1 MGKIKFNI
9 QMIRCFC
16 LLFLFIGI
24 NVFSQNPTQS
34 IQQYL
39 ENNRSN
45 LGLTQEDISDWIIES
60 EANSNVTGITNYQ
73 VKQRYQGIEIDH
85 ALTNFSFKNSTVFYV
100 ANRFESTVGER
111 INTITPVYGVLQA
124 LQMAYQ
130 SLGIVPSASLQM
142 VSTTDANHYKITSGI
157 QIDEPVL
164 AKLVYQIT
172 DDNRLRLAWNFTF
185 YTPNYKNLW
194 YLTIDAVNGA
204 ILQQKDLV
212 LTCNFGTTSN
222 HSNHN
227 HFVGFSKKINK
238 SANYLVE
245 TQSGSYNVFPYNTE
259 SPNHGPRQL
268 ISNPHDIGASPFGW
282 HDTNGVTGAEFT
294 ITRGNNVWA
303 REDIDGVNST
313 VGASPN
319 GGAALL
325 FDFPYTGTSAQPST
339 YTNAATTNLF
349 YMNNMIHDIFYKYG
363 FDEANGNFQQN
374 NYGNPGTA
382 NDFVIAES
390 QDGGGTNNANFSTPI
405 DGFSGRMQMFLWN
418 TAPQMMPITITS
430 PAVIAGNYAARDN
443 NFSPGNVSLPFSPLT
458 ISSNLILY
466 NDGIGDTADAC
477 TDPVNGAAMAG
488 KIVLLKRGDCTFV
501 SKVLRA
507 QNAGA
512 TAVIVVNNVPGTIV
526 MGGDGTGVT
535 IPALSVTQAVGNLL
549 INQLQS
555 GPVFIVLQGPEEIF
569 VNSDGSFDNG
579 IIAHEY
585 GHGISNRLT
594 GGANNSSCL
603 NNEEQMG
610 EGWSDWFALMLQMKT
625 GDVGSAA
632 RGIGT
637 FAIGEPI
644 TGGGIRPYP
653 YSTNFAINP
662 LTFDDSN
669 FLSVPHG
676 VGSVWA
682 TMLWDLTWAYVN
694 KYGFNSNIFTG
705 NGGNNKV
712 LRLVL
717 DAMKIQPC
725 NPTFVEGR
733 NALIAADQAT
743 TGGADYCMIWS
754 VFAARGLGVNASS
767 GLNDSA
773 SDQTED
779 FTTPAAGPNCILS
792 VSTIQNQES
801 INVFPNPSNGKII
814 ISYANYVGKMNI
826 QVVDLNG
833 RIVYNDSTTSFD
845 NTKEINLT
853 NLNAGVYI
861 VKIET
866 DQSNFIK
873 KIIKN

>member
-1 MGKIKFNI
+1 MVRYF
-9 QMIRCFC
+9 
-16 LLFLFIGI
+16 LLLLLFIG
-24 NVFSQNPTQS
+24 NLAFSQNPTQS
-34 IQQYL
+34 IQFYL

-45 LGLTQEDISDWIIES
+45 LGLTPEDISDWVIES
-60 EANSNVTGITNYQ
+60 QANSNVTGITNFQ

-85 ALTNFSFKNSTVFYV
+85 ALTNFSFKNNSVFYV
-100 ANRFESTVGER
+100 ANRFEATIGQR
-111 INTITPVYGVLQA
+111 INTKVPVYGVLQA
-124 LQMAYQ
+124 LQIAYQ
-130 SLGIVPSASLQM
+130 TTGIVSNESLQLL
-142 VSTTDANHYKITSGI
+142 SNPTTNHYKINNGI
-157 QIDEPVL
+157 QIEEPIL

-172 DDNRLRLAWNFTF
+172 EENRLRLAWNFTF

-194 YLTIDAVNGA
+194 YITIDAVNGA

-212 LTCNFGTTSN
+212 LTCNFGSTSN
-222 HSNHN
+222 HSNHYHN
-227 HFVGFSKKINK
+227 LGFSKKIIKPTNF
-238 SANYLVE
+238 LIE
-245 TQSGSYNVFPYNTE
+245 TQSGSYNVLPYNTE

-268 ISNPHDIGASPFGW
+268 IANPHDIGASPFGW
-282 HDTNGVTGAEFT
+282 HDTNGASGPEYL

-303 REDIDGVNST
+303 REDIDGDNFT
-313 VGASPN
+313 VGVSPN
-319 GGAALL
+319 GGAGLL
-325 FDFPYTGTSAQPST
+325 FDFPYTGTSAQPSS

-349 YMNNMIHDIFYKYG
+349 YMSNMIHDIFYKYG

-374 NYGNPGTA
+374 NYSNPGT
-382 NDFVIAES
+382 NGDFVIAES
-390 QDGGGTNNANFSTPI
+390 QDGGGTNNANFATPI

-418 TAPQMMPITITS
+418 TAPEMMPITVIT
-430 PAVIAGNYAARDN
+430 PIVIAGNYAARDN
-443 NFSPGNVSLPFSPLT
+443 NFSPGNVMLPFSPLT

-466 NDGIGDTADAC
+466 NDGIPDTADAC
-477 TDPVNGAAMAG
+477 TDPVNGAAMTG
-488 KIVLLKRGDCTFV
+488 KIVLVRRGDCTFV

-512 TAVIVVNNVPGTIV
+512 IAVIVVNNVPGTIV

-535 IPALSVTQAVGNLL
+535 IPALSVTQAVGDLL

-555 GPVFIVLQGPEEIF
+555 GPVFIELQGPEEVF
-569 VNSDGSFDNG
+569 VNADGSFDNG

-594 GGANNSSCL
+594 GGPNNSSCL

-610 EGWSDWFALMLQMKT
+610 EGWSDWFALMLQMKQ
-625 GDVGSAA
+625 GDVGSAI

-653 YSTNFAINP
+653 YSTNLAINP
-662 LTFDDSN
+662 LTFEDSN
-669 FLSVPHG
+669 TLSVPHG

-694 KYGFNSNIFTG
+694 KYGFSSNIFTG

-712 LRLVL
+712 IQLVL

-725 NPTFVEGR
+725 NPSFVEAR
-733 NALIAADQAT
+733 DAIIAADQAT
-743 TGGADYCMIWS
+743 TGGADFCMIWS

-779 FTTPAAGPNCILS
+779 FTTPVAGPNCILS
-792 VSTIQNQES
+792 VSDLQNQES
-801 INVFPNPSNGKII
+801 IQVYPNPSNGKFL
-814 ISYANYVGKMNI
+814 ISYPTYVGKMLI
-826 QVVDLNG
+826 QVVDVNG
-833 RIVYNDSTTSFD
+833 RIVFSDIYSSF
-845 NTKEINLT
+845 NGSKEIDLT
-853 NLNAGVYI
+853 ILNVGVYI
-861 VKIET
+861 LKIDTEEFSFT
-866 DQSNFIK
+866 KKVIK
-873 KIIKN
+873 K